1 LKHVPAICQ
10 VPDECSDNNNQ
21 ESAIRRKQRSVV
33 IHSFLSTRGT
43 QWSAPGKLRKAHH
56 MNKFT
61 SLLAATIISSV
72 VGLGF
77 ATGSNAQSPMSD
89 QDYCHLLVEKYNIGG
104 HDNGLKFG
112 RSEVGNATAVAI
124 AQCLE
129 GEPGPAIPVLEQK
142 LREAD
147 IPVPARG

>member
-1 LKHVPAICQ
+1 
-10 VPDECSDNNNQ
+10 
-21 ESAIRRKQRSVV
+21 
-33 IHSFLSTRGT
+33 
-43 QWSAPGKLRKAHH
+43 

-89 QDYCHLLVEKYNIGG
+89 QDYCRLLVDKYMIGS
-104 HDNGLKFG
+104 DQGLKYG